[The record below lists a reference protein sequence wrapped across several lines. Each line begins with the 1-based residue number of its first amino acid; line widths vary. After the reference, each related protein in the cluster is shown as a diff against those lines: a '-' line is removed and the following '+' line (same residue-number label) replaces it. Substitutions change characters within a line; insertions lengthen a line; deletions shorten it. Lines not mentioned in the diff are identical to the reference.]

1 MPRMLTKEEVE
12 RMEEQRELI
21 DRARKAGNATAG
33 MSEEERQRYVFNQ
46 AHADAMERRRQ
57 RVLADPSAE
66 ADTTYRHRVMRD
78 AELRAARAHEAG
90 MQGRELATREEEAR
104 QKRMG
109 MAEQGMEAAK
119 LRFGFTDYEGK
130 YRPGGEV
137 RLAEIQAANAEK
149 IAGIKK
155 ESEMGVAKIN
165 AESNEKISQG
175 RDKTAIEVAN
185 VNYDTSV
192 DTERVRANAQAAQQY
207 AQDLMRERHVDEKKA
222 LEYGKSVMADAYKL
236 VNASRNKQTG
246 KPTLS
251 MDDAIKKVE
260 EERRRMG
267 QVPGEPRDL
276 SGFKR

>member
-1 MPRMLTKEEVE
+1 MARMLTEEEVE

-66 ADTTYRHRVMRD
+66 ADTGYRHSVMRD

-109 MAEQGMEAAK
+109 MAEQGMEAA
-119 LRFGFTDYEGK
+119 
-130 YRPGGEV
+130 
-137 RLAEIQAANAEK
+137 RLNKDAAIRAAELQTASAK
-149 IAGIKK
+149 DIATINKD
-155 ESEMGVAKIN
+155 SAQGVAKIN
-165 AESNEKISQG
+165 AESNEKINA
-175 RDKTAIEVAN
+175 DKNKTALELGNI
-185 VNYDTSV
+185 NYDTSV
-192 DTERVRANAQAAQQY
+192 DTETVRANAQAAKEY
-207 AQDLMRERHVDEKKA
+207 AQEIMRQRTVDEKTA
-222 LEYGKSVMADAYKL
+222 MEYG
-236 VNASRNKQTG
+236 NKVIAEAWKRVQESKNKITG
-246 KPTLS
+246 KATMT
-251 MDDAIKKVE
+251 MDEAIKRVE

-276 SGFKR
+276 GTFRR